1 MDFKN
6 LTNIITI
13 ILKSFQTAKNMQ
25 LVNNSFFFLKKRF
38 HNHDNGDLEKYLIIN
53 KGFLIFTIVI
63 LKTFRQ
69 WQIQL

>member
-25 LVNNSFFFLKKRF
+25 LVNNSFFFLKKGF

-69 WQIQL
+69 WKIQL